1 PPPTHTL
8 SLHDALPISQ
18 AAFEA
23 PGFDLLAH
31 LGFTRKQVEEAST
44 YVCGTMTIEGAP
56 HLKAEHYPVFDC
68 ANKCGKL
75 GRRFLSWESHI
86 RVMAAAQPFIGGAM
100 SKPSDMPDAAAAGC
114 RTAGP
119 ATPRRPGSATTRCT
133 SGPGSTRT
141 GRSVR
146 SSSTCTRRGPRSGA

>member
-44 YVCGTMTIEGAP
+44 FVCGTMTIEGAP

-68 ANKCGKL
+68 ANKCGKF
-75 GRRFLSWESHI
+75 GRRFLAWESRSEEH
-86 RVMAAAQPFIGGAM
+86 
-100 SKPSDMPDAAAAGC
+100 
-114 RTAGP
+114 
-119 ATPRRPGSATTRCT
+119 T
-133 SGPGSTRT
+133 SELQSLAYL
-141 GRSVR
+141 V
-146 SSSTCTRRGPRSGA
+146 